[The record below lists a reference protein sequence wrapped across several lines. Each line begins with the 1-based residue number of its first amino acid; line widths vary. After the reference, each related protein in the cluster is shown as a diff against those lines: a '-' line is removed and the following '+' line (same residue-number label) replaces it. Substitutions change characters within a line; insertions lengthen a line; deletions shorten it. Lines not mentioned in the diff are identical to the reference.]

1 MAYNPQLYYPQNYQP
16 YQYQPQM
23 PMQTQ
28 QIQAPA
34 PQMQTRII
42 EVVPVDTEEAAE
54 SFPVAVGA
62 TQVMFAKDD
71 SFVAVKTVGVNGLT
85 EFNVFSKRPKPV
97 KKETLDLSDY
107 VTKEEL
113 NERLRALQSLTRD
126 DRKEDEE

>member
-28 QIQAPA
+28 QIQTPA

>member
-1 MAYNPQLYYPQNYQP
+1 MAYNPQLYFPQSYQQ

-23 PMQTQ
+23 AMPMQT
-28 QIQAPA
+28 A
-34 PQMQTRII
+34 PQVQSRII

-71 SFVAVKTVGVNGLT
+71 SFVAVKTVGVNGTT
-85 EFNVFSKRPKPV
+85 EFNVFSKRPKAA
-97 KKETLDLSDY
+97 KKAPYDLSDY

-113 NERLRALQSLTRD
+113 NARLEAFNGLIKRAPQE
-126 DRKEDEE
+126 EDNEHI